1 MRKKMRENLWIVIAA
16 ALMIMG
22 MQIPAEVKAQESGQQ
37 TGSSRTVERA
47 GEVTV
52 TTPEAFKTALAQHKS
67 PIIVSGL
74 VTVGDTAE
82 EGGRM
87 IPINIP
93 AGTEIR
99 GSGKPDDHLNFR
111 SPVQLQG
118 DGVCFKD
125 IKMTFES
132 SDALGS
138 VPHREIFLAGHSLVL
153 DNVGCWLDGGDGQF
167 GGLGGNEKELLPTVY
182 AGGFTGAAVGS
193 NASLTVR
200 NSNDKTIFQ
209 AIYMGHDKG
218 NDNKVPYMGNC
229 VLNLDDKA
237 VVRDRI
243 DVALNTRADI
253 TLAGPVNRTAR
264 AEAFYGNENTT
275 LTVDTISVE
284 KATVDGVGNIVLKN
298 GACLSPVTESLR
310 NITLQNGACL
320 DFSSVGEARITGN
333 FTGESD
339 AAKKGILVMWR
350 EGSLQIGG
358 QITGITQFQTGS
370 RLFPGILLPD
380 RTYITASPE
389 KAIESNFE
397 LAQKSIDTGYVLK
410 YSNGV
415 WKTDPRD
422 TSLEKEIGEIEIAS
436 APSKVDLRKLT
447 LVDDEEIPEGNPYF
461 EIKWYDK
468 SGEEFTV
475 SEIEGGLYFYDIG
488 QVICI
493 KTEYW
498 NSDAQD
504 VQGKTDWLQWVTLST
519 LPENPGRY
527 YLRKCKDADTGEVIE
542 VKPGDYTFLFLDSL
556 FGLGDLTTVADVKDL
571 KNNVGAQWS
580 VTFNDQ
586 DAGGTDKPEHTHS
599 YQSAVTK
606 QATCTEKGVKTF
618 TCECGDKYTES
629 INALGHREVT
639 DPAVKPTETTAGKTE
654 GSHCSACGAVIRK
667 QEVIPALGKPEH
679 THSYQSAVTKKA
691 TCTEKGIITYTC
703 GCGDKYTKELS
714 VVSHKYT
721 QKISPA
727 TAKCNGKV
735 QQICQVCSAAK
746 STVIYKPQKPALSK
760 TDYNYDGKVKT
771 PSVTVKDSKGKYLK
785 KNTDFKVVYPKG
797 RKNPGV
803 YTVTV
808 ELRGK
813 YSGKMTGSFT
823 IKPKK
828 TSLKKVTA
836 KSKGMQV
843 TWNKQKTQID
853 GYQIQYCTS
862 GKFKGKTLKTVTAKK
877 NDTSKKISK
886 LKGKTKYYVRIRTYK
901 TVKVS
906 GKSKKLYSDWS
917 GKKTVKT
924 KK

>member
-22 MQIPAEVKAQESGQQ
+22 MQIPAEVRAQESGQQ

-52 TTPEAFKTALAQHKS
+52 TSPEAFKTALAQNKS

-74 VTVGDTAE
+74 VTVGDTADA
-82 EGGRM
+82 GGRM

-99 GSGKPDDHLNFR
+99 GSGNAYLNFR
-111 SPVQLQG
+111 CPVQLQG
-118 DGVCFKD
+118 DSVCFKD
-125 IKMTFES
+125 IKMVFS
-132 SDALGS
+132 SSNALNS
-138 VPHREIFLAGHSLVL
+138 VPHREIFLAGHSLIL
-153 DNVGCWLDGGDGQF
+153 DNVDCFLDGGDGEF
-167 GGLGGNEKELLPTVY
+167 GDLGGTEKELLPTVY
-182 AGGFTGAAVGS
+182 AGGFTGASVGS

-209 AIYMGHDKG
+209 AIYMGHNQE
-218 NDNKVPYMGNC
+218 NDNKVPYTGNC

-243 DVALNTRADI
+243 DVSLNSRADI
-253 TLAGPVNRTAR
+253 TLAGPANRTAK
-264 AEAFYGNENTT
+264 AETFYGNENTT
-275 LTVDTISVE
+275 LTVDTVSVE
-284 KATVDGVGNIVLKN
+284 KATVDRVGNIVLKN
-298 GACLSPVTESLR
+298 GACLSPVTQSLR

-320 DFSSVGEARITGN
+320 DFSSVGEACITGN

-350 EGSLQIGG
+350 EGSLQIDG
-358 QITGITQFQTGS
+358 QITGTTQFQTGN

-389 KAIESNFE
+389 KARESNFV
-397 LAQKSIDTGYVLK
+397 LAQKSIEAGYVLK
-410 YSNGV
+410 YSGGV
-415 WKTDPRD
+415 WKTDPRNP
-422 TSLEKEIGEIEIAS
+422 SLEKEIGEIEIVS

-447 LVDDEEIPEGNPYF
+447 LIDRGEIPEGNPYF

-468 SGEEFTV
+468 SGAKFNND
-475 SEIEGGLYFYDIG
+475 EIEELLFYEIG

-504 VQGKTDWLQWVTLST
+504 VLGKTDWLQWVTLST
-519 LPENPGRY
+519 LPENPGIY
-527 YLRKCKDADTGEVIE
+527 YLSKCEDTDTGAAME
-542 VKPGDYTFLFLDSL
+542 VKAGDYTFLFLDLPFSL
-556 FGLGDLTTVADVKDL
+556 ADLDTVADVKEL
-571 KNNVGAQWS
+571 KDNVRAQRS

-654 GSHCSACGAVIRK
+654 GSHCSVCGAVIRK

-727 TAKCNGKV
+727 TAKSNGKV